1 MQRVATFWH
10 RLKVFL
16 ICFFD
21 FYELIMELYA
31 DPVAGGKINFSS
43 KCCANLTEVDTLS
56 RGSISA
62 TQLKCAGILR
72 IRPVMLL
79 RQASDSCL
87 IKPIYGAVVVAFAI
101 LCHTF

>member
-1 MQRVATFWH
+1 
-10 RLKVFL
+10 
-16 ICFFD
+16 
-21 FYELIMELYA
+21 MELYA
-31 DPVAGGKINFSS
+31 DPVVLSKAGGKIDFSL

-72 IRPVMLL
+72 IRRVMLL

-87 IKPIYGAVVVAFAI
+87 IKAIYGSVVVAFAI